1 MELSMSITVNK
12 SGSTT
17 DVVYDLVS
25 EQGARKEFLVAASG
39 LNEAE
44 RLIVNH
50 TLRPN
55 GAKGTD
61 VHSIVFS
68 KGDIDDVTGAFTL
81 GSVELI
87 LRVPRATAFTDTVVK
102 DLTKQ
107 MQCLL
112 TNTFVVGL
120 KNGIT
125 IEGDYSQ
132 SGAFVPA

>member
-1 MELSMSITVNK
+1 MSITVNK
-12 SGSTT
+12 STGTT
-17 DVVYDLVS
+17 DVVYDLSS
-25 EQGARKEFLVAASG
+25 ESGPRKEFLVAASG
-39 LNEAE
+39 LNESE
-44 RLIVNH
+44 RLIVEH
-50 TLRPN
+50 TLKPN
-55 GAKGTD
+55 GSKGTD
-61 VHSIVFS
+61 VHRFIFS

-81 GSVELI
+81 GSVEVI
-87 LRVPRATAFTDTVVK
+87 LRVPRATAFSDTVVK

-107 MQCLL
+107 AQCLL

>member
-1 MELSMSITVNK
+1 MAITVNK

-17 DVVYDLVS
+17 DVVYDLIS
-25 EQGARKEFLVAASG
+25 EQGPRKEFLVAASG
-39 LNEAE
+39 LSEAE
-44 RLIVNH
+44 RLVVTH

-55 GAKGTD
+55 GSKGTD
-61 VHSIVFS
+61 THSFTFS
-68 KGDIDDVTGAFTL
+68 KGDVDDVTGAFTL
-81 GSVELI
+81 GSVEVI
-87 LRVPRATAFTDTVVK
+87 LRVPRATAFTDTIVK

-107 MQCLL
+107 AQCLL

-132 SGAFVPA
+132 SGAFVPN

>member
-1 MELSMSITVNK
+1 MSIIVNK
-12 SGSTT
+12 STGTT
-17 DVVYDLVS
+17 DVVYDLSS
-25 EQGARKEFLVAASG
+25 ESGSRKEFLVAASG

-44 RLIVNH
+44 RLIVEH
-50 TLRPN
+50 TLKPN
-55 GAKGTD
+55 GSKGTD
-61 VHSIVFS
+61 VHRFIFS

-81 GSVELI
+81 GSVEVI
-87 LRVPRATAFTDTVVK
+87 LRIPRATAFTDTVVK

-107 MQCLL
+107 AQCLL
-112 TNTFVVGL
+112 TNAFVVGL